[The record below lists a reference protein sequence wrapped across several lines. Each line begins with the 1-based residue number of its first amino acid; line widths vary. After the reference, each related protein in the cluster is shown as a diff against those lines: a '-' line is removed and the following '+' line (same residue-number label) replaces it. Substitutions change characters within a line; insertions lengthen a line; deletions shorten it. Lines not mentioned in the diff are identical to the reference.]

1 MKINDKRGATAQEFK
16 TIGKGEVFEC
26 NKSIFMKI
34 ATEAEAVF
42 YGKMSYNAFNLTT
55 NRLDF
60 FRADI
65 LVEKVE
71 CTLNIEG

>member
-16 TIGKGEVFEC
+16 TLGKGEVFEC

-34 ATEAEAVF
+34 ATEAEASF
-42 YGKMSYNAFNLTT
+42 YDKMSYNAFNLTT
-55 NRLDF
+55 NRLDI

-65 LVEKVE
+65 LVKKVE

>member
-1 MKINDKRGATAQEFK
+1 MIKEGATAQEFK
-16 TIGKGEVFEC
+16 TLGKGEAFEC

-34 ATEAEAVF
+34 AIEAEVSF
-42 YGKMSYNAFNLTT
+42 YGKISYNAFNLTT

>member
-1 MKINDKRGATAQEFK
+1 MKINDKRATVAQEFK
-16 TIGKGEVFEC
+16 NLVKGQVFEY

-34 ATEAEAVF
+34 ATEAEAIF
-42 YGKMSYNAFNLTT
+42 YGKISYNAFNLTT

-60 FRADI
+60 FREDI
-65 LVEKVE
+65 LVKKVE